1 MKTDITHNNSMELM
15 LQTLNT
21 EPLLKALEQSFQ
33 DCDMSVIA
41 VKLNQ
46 LFSYTGEQLTAFVE
60 EWKMMYADW
69 YYENF
74 PLE

>member
-1 MKTDITHNNSMELM
+1 
-15 LQTLNT
+15 
-21 EPLLKALEQSFQ
+21 
-33 DCDMSVIA
+33 MSVIA

-46 LFSYTGEQLTAFVE
+46 LFSYTSEQLTAFVE